1 VYGFTP
7 GIIVQPGGRVPVLRV
22 DIVRSSGTSI
32 VNGSQRI
39 RVNCATIESRGV
51 GEITTDGVSNRTGL
65 NCECI
70 VSELVTDWVMFIKF
84 VGLVQKNG
92 FLNPDEVSVDAWV
105 FESYLE

>member
-1 VYGFTP
+1 M
-7 GIIVQPGGRVPVLRV
+7 
-22 DIVRSSGTSI
+22 RSSGTSI

-51 GEITTDGVSNRTGL
+51 GEITTEGVSNRTGL